1 MSKNEI
7 LAKISALLVE
17 ISAYLTES
25 EKPKSNP
32 QPESEPDEFLSLNE
46 CAKRFKGV
54 TVYTLRKLVKSG
66 KLPHIHAGGT
76 ENGKILIS
84 KNILKRYLDGE
95 DVSKL

>member
-7 LAKISALLVE
+7 LAKSAALLAE

-32 QPESEPDEFLSLNE
+32 ESELDEFLSLNE

-54 TVYTLRKLVKSG
+54 TVYTLRKRVKSG
-66 KLPHIHAGGT
+66 KLPHIRAGGT